1 MAKELAMP
9 YLFHPVRL
17 AGLVL
22 PALLSL
28 AACTSVDTNQHNT
41 VVLHYQHVANVH
53 RINFSAP
60 LEVRGAGAPV
70 QSVLPLQSEGF
81 WAVFL
86 LCSLDVTGAQIP
98 SFFFDV
104 ERFRVDYDRYRF
116 GPLRPY
122 TLRLDDTAELN
133 DRTNTRAIA
142 DAIAA
147 EIGSSLPNQVFR
159 HGYHPNLNVRFAIYI
174 PRGLPDYSGD
184 QLPLRY
190 EGGHTLVLGNGAPPS
205 DVGVAGLGGTGI
217 AAQCL
222 P

>member
-1 MAKELAMP
+1 MRFPSISVPPLT
-9 YLFHPVRL
+9 LFT
-17 AGLVL
+17 L

-28 AACTSVDTNQHNT
+28 AACASPDTDLRNT
-41 VVLHYQHVANVH
+41 VFLHYQHVANVH
-53 RINFSAP
+53 QINFSVP
-60 LEVRGAGAPV
+60 VTVPGHGAPV

-86 LCSLDVTGAQIP
+86 LCSLDATGDRIP
-98 SFFFDV
+98 SFYFDV
-104 ERFRVDYDRYRF
+104 DRFRVDYGKQRF

-122 TLRLDDTAELN
+122 TLRLGDTVDLN
-133 DRTNTRAIA
+133 RRADTRAIA

-147 EIGSSLPNQVFR
+147 EVGSGLPNQVFR
-159 HGYHPNLNVRFAIYI
+159 HGYYPHLDLRFAIYI

-184 QLPLRY
+184 QLPLIY
-190 EGGHTLVLGNGAPPS
+190 EGGRTMVLGNGAPPS
-205 DVGVAGLGGTGI
+205 DIEVAGLGGTGI

>member
-1 MAKELAMP
+1 MAKELAMRYP
-9 YLFHPVRL
+9 LTFIL
-17 AGLVL
+17 L
-22 PALLSL
+22 LLSL
-28 AACTSVDTNQHNT
+28 AACTGADTRLRNT

-53 RINFSAP
+53 QINFSVP
-60 LEVRGAGAPV
+60 LKTPGRGEPV

-86 LCSLDVTGAQIP
+86 LCSLDATGVQIP
-98 SFFFDV
+98 SFYFDV
-104 ERFRVDYDRYRF
+104 DRFRVEYGKQRF

-122 TLRLDDTAELN
+122 TLRLDDTVELN
-133 DRTNTRAIA
+133 RRGDTRVIA

-147 EIGSSLPNQVFR
+147 EIGAGLPNQVFR
-159 HGYHPNLNVRFAIYI
+159 HGYYPHLDVRFAIYI

-190 EGGHTLVLGNGAPPS
+190 EGGQTLVLGNGAPPS
-205 DVGVAGLGGTGI
+205 DVDVAGLGGTGI

>member
-1 MAKELAMP
+1 MRYP
-9 YLFHPVRL
+9 FVS
-17 AGLVL
+17 VL
-22 PALLSL
+22 TLLSL
-28 AACTSVDTNQHNT
+28 AACSGAAPHRHDT

-53 RINFSAP
+53 QINFSVQV
-60 LEVRGAGAPV
+60 EVPGRGEPV

-86 LCSLDVTGAQIP
+86 LCSLDATGARIP
-98 SFFFDV
+98 SFYVDLD
-104 ERFRVDYDRYRF
+104 RFRVEYGKQRF

-122 TLRLDDTAELN
+122 TLRLDDSVELN
-133 DRTNTRAIA
+133 KRADTRALA

-147 EIGSSLPNQVFR
+147 EIGSNLPNPVFR
-159 HGYHPNLNVRFAIYI
+159 HGYHPDLNVRFAIYI

-190 EGGHTLVLGNGAPPS
+190 EGVQAVVLGNGAPPS
-205 DVGVAGLGGTGI
+205 DVDVVGLGGTGI

>member
-1 MAKELAMP
+1 MR
-9 YLFHPVRL
+9 HPFISI
-17 AGLVL
+17 LVPL
-22 PALLSL
+22 TLV
-28 AACTSVDTNQHNT
+28 ACTGADMQLRDT

-53 RINFSAP
+53 QINFSVP
-60 LEVRGAGAPV
+60 VEVPGRSEPV

-86 LCSLDVTGAQIP
+86 LCSLDATGARIP
-98 SFFFDV
+98 SFYVDV
-104 ERFRVDYDRYRF
+104 DRFRVEYGKQRF

-122 TLRLDDTAELN
+122 TLRLDDSVELN
-133 DRTNTRAIA
+133 KRANTRILA

-147 EIGSSLPNQVFR
+147 EIGSSLANPVFR
-159 HGYHPNLNVRFAIYI
+159 HGYYPHLDVRFAIYI

-190 EGGHTLVLGNGAPPS
+190 EGGQAVVLGNGAPPS
-205 DVGVAGLGGTGI
+205 DVDVVGLGGTGI

>member
-1 MAKELAMP
+1 MRYP
-9 YLFHPVRL
+9 
-17 AGLVL
+17 LVSIFI
-22 PALLSL
+22 LLSL
-28 AACTSVDTNQHNT
+28 TACSSVDTRLHDT

-53 RINFSAP
+53 QINFSAP
-60 LEVRGAGAPV
+60 LEVPGRGEPV

-86 LCSLDVTGAQIP
+86 LCGLDATGAGIP
-98 SFFFDV
+98 SFYFDV
-104 ERFRVDYDRYRF
+104 DRFRVEYGKQRF

-122 TLRLDDTAELN
+122 TLRLDDTVELN
-133 DRTNTRAIA
+133 KRADTRVIA

-147 EIGSSLPNQVFR
+147 EIGSSLPNPVFR
-159 HGYHPNLNVRFAIYI
+159 HGYYPNLDLRFAIYI
-174 PRGLPDYSGD
+174 PHGLPDYSGD

-190 EGGHTLVLGNGAPPS
+190 EGGQALVLGNGAPPS
-205 DVGVAGLGGTGI
+205 DVDVVGLGGTGI

>member
-1 MAKELAMP
+1 MAKELAMRYP
-9 YLFHPVRL
+9 
-17 AGLVL
+17 LVSMFI
-22 PALLSL
+22 LLSL
-28 AACTSVDTNQHNT
+28 TACSSVDTRLHDT

-53 RINFSAP
+53 QINFSVP
-60 LEVRGAGAPV
+60 LEVPGRSEPV

-86 LCSLDVTGAQIP
+86 LCGLDATGAGIP
-98 SFFFDV
+98 SFYFDV
-104 ERFRVDYDRYRF
+104 NRFRVEYGKQRF

-122 TLRLDDTAELN
+122 TLRLDDSVELN
-133 DRTNTRAIA
+133 KRADTRIIA
-142 DAIAA
+142 DAIGA
-147 EIGSSLPNQVFR
+147 EIGSSLPNPVFR
-159 HGYHPNLNVRFAIYI
+159 HGYYPNLDLRFAIYI

-190 EGGHTLVLGNGAPPS
+190 EGGQALVLGNGAPPS
-205 DVGVAGLGGTGI
+205 DVDVVGLGGTGI

>member
-1 MAKELAMP
+1 MAKELAMRYP
-9 YLFHPVRL
+9 FIPFRVPVL
-17 AGLVL
+17 ML
-22 PALLSL
+22 PLLSL
-28 AACTSVDTNQHNT
+28 AACTSVDTRLHNT

-53 RINFSAP
+53 QINFSVPVAVP
-60 LEVRGAGAPV
+60 GRGAPV

-86 LCSLDVTGAQIP
+86 LCSLDATGAQIP
-98 SFFFDV
+98 SFYFDV
-104 ERFRVDYDRYRF
+104 DRFRVEYDKQRF

-122 TLRLDDTAELN
+122 TLRLDDTVELN
-133 DRTNTRAIA
+133 KRGNTRAIA

-147 EIGSSLPNQVFR
+147 EIGSGLPNQVFR
-159 HGYHPNLNVRFAIYI
+159 HGYYPHLDVRFAIYI

-190 EGGHTLVLGNGAPPS
+190 EGGQTLVLGNDAPPS
-205 DVGVAGLGGTGI
+205 DIDVAGLGGAGI